1 MNDISEKNLAA
12 ALTLANAGFRVFPAR
27 AIYNSVTQRW
37 NKPPCVSNWRSLA
50 TNDLGKI
57 SRWWRQYPDAI
68 PAVCCGDFVVVD
80 ADRHF
85 NGSDGVFILND
96 FAKSC
101 GGWPNHPMVLTP
113 SNGEHHYF
121 QQSNPPLGNRTGQLP
136 DGIDVRGVGGFV
148 IGPGAILPNGT
159 GWHLAPGY
167 STDLPQLPLW
177 LERMIRADEIE
188 QEQHEG
194 IGSRLITR
202 REERYAEIALDAG
215 IADVKNASRG
225 RRNTVLNG
233 VAYRLGRM
241 VGAGWIDRNKVENC
255 LLYAAFVLK
264 NEDGLTTVLATIK
277 SELDAGYRKPH
288 PDLVDRKW
296 GGK

>member
-1 MNDISEKNLAA
+1 M
-12 ALTLANAGFRVFPAR
+12 
-27 AIYNSVTQRW
+27 
-37 NKPPCVSNWRSLA
+37 
-50 TNDLGKI
+50 
-57 SRWWRQYPDAI
+57 
-68 PAVCCGDFVVVD
+68 VVD

-85 NGSDGVFILND
+85 NGSDGVFILNE
-96 FAKSC
+96 FAESC
-101 GGWPNHPMVLTP
+101 GGWPNHPVVFTP

-188 QEQHEG
+188 QTTCE
-194 IGSRLITR
+194 IGSQPVTR
-202 REERYAEIALDAG
+202 REERYAEAVLESG
-215 IADVKNASRG
+215 IADVENALPG
-225 RRNTVLNG
+225 RRNIVLNK

-241 VGAGWIDRNKVENC
+241 VARGWIDRNKVENC
-255 LLYAAFVLK
+255 LLYASSRLAK
-264 NEDGLTTVLATIK
+264 EDGVTAVLATIK
-277 SELDAGYRKPH
+277 SGLDAGFRKPH
-288 PDLVDRKW
+288 PDLADRKW